1 MRFEMYRDSLSAE
14 QRPTPKFLERLS
26 KLRNEDCQ
34 RLACRAIEH
43 KDMLLRDFNIR
54 IPARNAK
61 RRRNSIEEV
70 SVAAPRSRA
79 RPAAAAVH
87 QSVLRDSSAV
97 GTNFGFGG
105 DTFWDDFDGDLS
117 FDAGSG
123 APAAAAESSVT
134 TTPSCQ
140 MHQLRFTDRHK
151 LTSLGD
157 SYYLIS
163 HPPQLP
169 LSRQRVGRQGKSVSH
184 VIRSMHLFA
193 SDEDGAFYR
202 HDLLICSCATA
213 AARTE
218 AVLRLIASS
227 QANSLRRCQ
236 LDAVLAAVQSCEH
249 ETQVLFWTKRGDI
262 YSGYCEHC
270 GRDHPLHHGLPSVP
284 LPKPPPPSGPRVQER
299 ADYSPESIFGL
310 GEFGHRG
317 TWVVAASSGDT
328 GIVHVDRK
336 GTAICANMAC
346 QKAGNQRRCPHVQ
359 RLRLHN
365 QQLSMALIGSDS
377 SGSDTGADD
386 DDHVQ
391 GAPRVRRSPSECTTP
406 GPIELPLSPHV
417 ITRVDQINAV
427 LLAIRQRVTADSAIL
442 LQDTHCRSCGDLL
455 TTWAPQLNKNSVL
468 LTKFGEFPAQVN
480 RGICATC
487 GSHDFSGGGFVLGV
501 NNDRLY
507 CVMDQLVDIFYTAFR
522 CRTSVF
528 SIYKKNAAAF
538 AATKCVMEYVTYDRF
553 LALFWA
559 MCAGVM
565 SGLDRDGKL
574 NFSCP
579 DPSCMELPVS
589 AVVDATF
596 ASTATHNVP
605 KAHPLVPGAVH
616 PRALQHTHRGANG
629 GLLVST
635 ADRQQLV
642 TYVKDADT
650 HEIVAPEAREVPNT
664 DLPELNAL
672 IAAFH
677 IAPGPR
683 QDVLAYRLVKEFVF
697 NISTGTPTDSMF
709 MGGSPAAVLI
719 ASRALYAE
727 LLRAVPR
734 ADLVQSHFASLR
746 QECSYLYKIAHTLY
760 LARWLHDA
768 TAATRNFLSVVQKI
782 ASRAAQR
789 PGAQHALLEGSVYC
803 AACDP
808 TLNDFTFAIA
818 VRHGTE
824 RAVSDTQIIFL
835 NKHLGLRLVQERA
848 LPTSKRP
855 LPVLSDPHTERVIA
869 HYGSCALLYG
879 GWESREAAAAFM
891 AEMNWLTRKDYEFTV
906 VIDDHNN
913 ELKKQSPGS
922 IWTAPCVRPWCQFEN
937 DVCAEKRC
945 ERKDHTRPGS
955 THGHGVLTGIC
966 RHNHFIFSVILD
978 QNESSRVVAQE
989 IWTHFPFCPIIH
1001 YDMACRLLGQ
1011 FYVRDPHYVKG
1022 AIIALDNLHMW
1033 NHTACSTVLRSEQH
1047 PALAGINTQAAEQVN
1062 AIIDDLKAYVPYM
1075 TYEHNVLYMKLFMF
1089 VSNQA
1094 L

>member
-1 MRFEMYRDSLSAE
+1 M
-14 QRPTPKFLERLS
+14 PTSNFLQKLS
-26 KLRNEDCQ
+26 KWRNDDCL

-70 SVAAPRSRA
+70 SVAAPRSRTM
-79 RPAAAAVH
+79 PAAAATH
-87 QSVLRDSSAV
+87 A
-97 GTNFGFGG
+97 GFDG
-105 DTFWDDFDGDLS
+105 DNLWDDDGDLS

-123 APAAAAESSVT
+123 APAAAADFSVT
-134 TTPSCQ
+134 PTPSCQ
-140 MHQLRFTDRHK
+140 MHQLRYTDDYK

-157 SYYLIS
+157 SYFLIS
-163 HPPQLP
+163 HPLQVSLP
-169 LSRQRVGRQGKSVSH
+169 RRRPGGKLVSH
-184 VIRSMHLFA
+184 VIRSMHLFS
-193 SDEDGAFYR
+193 SDEDGAFRR
-202 HDLLICSCATA
+202 HDLLICTCATA

-218 AVLRLIASS
+218 AVLRLIATS
-227 QANSLRRCQ
+227 QANSLRRRQ
-236 LDAVLAAVQSCEH
+236 LDAVLAGVQSCEH

-262 YSGYCEHC
+262 FSDHCEHC
-270 GRDHPLHHGLPSVP
+270 GRDHAMHHGLPSVP
-284 LPKPPPPSGPRVQER
+284 LSKPPPPSGPRVQER
-299 ADYSPESIFGL
+299 ADFSPESVIGL

-346 QKAGNQRRCPHVQ
+346 QKAGTQRRCPHVQ
-359 RLRLHN
+359 RLRHHN
-365 QQLSMALIGSDS
+365 QHLSMALIGSDS
-377 SGSDTGADD
+377 SGSDTGDD
-386 DDHVQ
+386 DDASVLR
-391 GAPRVRRSPSECTTP
+391 APRVRRSPSVCTTP
-406 GPIELPLSPHV
+406 GPIELPLSQNV
-417 ITRVDQINAV
+417 ITRVDQINGAI
-427 LLAIRQRVTADSAIL
+427 LAIRQGVTANSPIL
-442 LQDTHCRSCGDLL
+442 LQDANCRLCGHRL
-455 TTWAPQLNKNSVL
+455 TTWASQLNKNSVL

-480 RGICATC
+480 RGICVTC
-487 GSHDFSGGGFVLGV
+487 GSQDFSGGGFVLGI

-507 CVMDQLVDIFYTAFR
+507 CVVDQLVDIFYTAFR
-522 CRTSVF
+522 CRTSVI
-528 SIYKKNAAAF
+528 SIFKKNVAAF

-559 MCAGVM
+559 TCAGVM
-565 SGLDRDGKL
+565 SWLDRNGKL

-579 DPSCMELPVS
+579 DPTCKELPAS

-596 ASTATHNVP
+596 ASTAAHNVP
-605 KAHPLVPGAVH
+605 RAHPLAPGAVH
-616 PRALQHTHRGANG
+616 PRALQHTHRGING

-635 ADRQQLV
+635 ADRQLLA

-650 HEIVAPEAREVPNT
+650 HEIVAPEEREVPNT
-664 DLPELNAL
+664 DLTELNAL

-709 MGGSPAAVLI
+709 MGGSPAQVLF

-727 LLRAVPR
+727 LLRATPR
-734 ADLVQSHFASLR
+734 ADLVQGHFASLR

-760 LARWLHDA
+760 LARWLRDA
-768 TAATRNFLSVVQKI
+768 NATTRDFLSVVQKI
-782 ASRAAQR
+782 ASRAIQR
-789 PGAQHALLEGSVYC
+789 PGAQRALLEGSVHC

-808 TLNDFTFAIA
+808 ALNDFTFAIA
-818 VRHGTE
+818 VRHNAE
-824 RAVSDTQIIFL
+824 RAISDTQIILL
-835 NKHLGLRLVQERA
+835 NKCLGALLVRERA
-848 LPTSKRP
+848 LPSSKRP
-855 LPVLSDPHTERVIA
+855 LAPLSNPQTERVIA
-869 HYGSCALLYG
+869 HFGSCALLYG
-879 GWESREAAAAFM
+879 GWATRQAAAAFM
-891 AEMNWLTRKDYEFTV
+891 AAMNWPTHKEYEFTV

-913 ELKKQSPGS
+913 VLKKQSPGS

-966 RHNHFIFSVILD
+966 RHNRFIFSVILD

-1033 NHTACSTVLRSEQH
+1033 NHTACSTILRSEQH

-1075 TYEHNVLYMKLFMF
+1075 TYEHNVLYMKLFMY